1 MVFLDCIQIVPQIDI
16 FVRSGGIYFDDGTV
30 GGPHSGGMGDTNRTW
45 SSRSG
50 AATDAYDLN
59 FNAADVHPS
68 WGPRNRY
75 HGLPLRWFCR
85 GGVPIFDIYIF
96 LITSLIQY
104 SGSGGGNY
112 ASVRMGRVMG
122 VRR

>member
-1 MVFLDCIQIVPQIDI
+1 MGSYFTL
-16 FVRSGGIYFDDGTV
+16 FVRSGGIYFDAGTV

-75 HGLPLRWFCR
+75 HGLPPPLVLPRR
-85 GGVPIFDIYIF
+85 GADLLTFTFFSSHP
-96 LITSLIQY
+96 
-104 SGSGGGNY
+104 
-112 ASVRMGRVMG
+112 
-122 VRR
+122 

>member
-1 MVFLDCIQIVPQIDI
+1 MFLDCIQIVPQIDI

-75 HGLPLRWFCR
+75 HGASAAAEYERDDHKRPPLPIPPECGTPTEPALR
-85 GGVPIFDIYIF
+85 
-96 LITSLIQY
+96 
-104 SGSGGGNY
+104 
-112 ASVRMGRVMG
+112 
-122 VRR
+122 

>member
-50 AATDAYDLN
+50 AAIHGNAFPGDITLN
-59 FNAADVHPS
+59 
-68 WGPRNRY
+68 
-75 HGLPLRWFCR
+75 
-85 GGVPIFDIYIF
+85 
-96 LITSLIQY
+96 
-104 SGSGGGNY
+104 
-112 ASVRMGRVMG
+112 G
-122 VRR
+122 VRRKPVDA